1 MKRVLEV
8 NVDDNGYGGVYAF
21 VVNILENIDR
31 DFQIDLCAFEKFE
44 KKAHIE
50 YVESFGGK
58 VHYCGYTGNLFA
70 KQLRSFRKLYGL
82 VKKENYDVIHIH
94 SDVSYKLLLYALVCK
109 AAGAEKIL
117 VHSHSTGVEGKHR
130 RIKQVLQQVF
140 KPMLP
145 LVAKHFL
152 ACSRQAAEWMYPRS
166 VLEKRIY
173 TLINNGINVQKFK
186 FNSTLRI
193 KKRREL
199 KIKDTDFVVG
209 HVGRFSYSKNQSFLI
224 DIFYE
229 LVKQKN
235 NAKLLLIGSY
245 VGDSLYMDE
254 AKTKVYKL
262 GIEHN
267 VQFLGIRNDV
277 PALMQAMD
285 CFLLPSRFEG
295 LGMVGI
301 EAQAAGLSC
310 FCSDTIPHELG
321 ISDLVHFISLEI
333 PAEKWAEEILKESDI
348 LRRDMHKEIAGAG
361 YDIKKEIEKLEEFYG
376 EGKNEPIA

>member
-31 DFQIDLCAFEKFE
+31 DFQIDLCAFEIFE
-44 KKAHIE
+44 KKEHIE

-94 SDVSYKLLLYALVCK
+94 SDVSYKLFLYALVCK
-109 AAGAEKIL
+109 EAGAEKIL

-152 ACSRQAAEWMYPRS
+152 ACSRKAAEWMYPRS

-245 VGDSLYMDE
+245 VGDSRYMDE
-254 AKTKVYKL
+254 TKTKVYKL

-301 EAQAAGLSC
+301 EAQAAGLPC

-321 ISDLVHFISLEI
+321 VSNLVHFISLKI
-333 PAEKWAEEILKESDI
+333 PAENWTEEILKKSNI
-348 LRRDMHKEIAGAG
+348 PRRDMQKEIADAG
-361 YDIKKEIEKLEEFYG
+361 YDIEKEIGKLEEFY
-376 EGKNEPIA
+376 EGSNEPIA

>member
-209 HVGRFSYSKNQSFLI
+209 HVGRFSYQKNHSFLI

-229 LVKQKN
+229 LVKKKN

-245 VGDSLYMDE
+245 VGDSSYMDE
-254 AKTKVYKL
+254 AKIKVYKL

-301 EAQAAGLSC
+301 EAQAAGLPC

-321 ISDLVHFISLEI
+321 VSNLVHFISLKI
-333 PAEKWAEEILKESDI
+333 PAEKWAEEILKKSNI
-348 LRRDMHKEIAGAG
+348 PRRGMQKEIADAG
-361 YDIKKEIEKLEEFYG
+361 YDIEKEIGKLEEFY
-376 EGKNEPIA
+376 EGSNEPIV

>member
-44 KKAHIE
+44 KKEHIE

-94 SDVSYKLLLYALVCK
+94 SDVSYKLFLYALVCK
-109 AAGAEKIL
+109 EAGAEKIL

-152 ACSRQAAEWMYPRS
+152 ACSRKAAEWMYPRS

-245 VGDSLYMDE
+245 VGDSRYMDE
-254 AKTKVYKL
+254 TKTKVYKL

-301 EAQAAGLSC
+301 EAQAAGLPC

-321 ISDLVHFISLEI
+321 VSNLVHFISLKI
-333 PAEKWAEEILKESDI
+333 PTENWTEEILKKSNI
-348 LRRDMHKEIAGAG
+348 PRRDMQKEIADAG
-361 YDIKKEIEKLEEFYG
+361 YDIEKEIGKLEEFY
-376 EGKNEPIA
+376 EGSNEPIA

>member
-44 KKAHIE
+44 KKEHIE

-94 SDVSYKLLLYALVCK
+94 SDVSYKLFFYALVCK
-109 AAGAEKIL
+109 EAGAEKIL
-117 VHSHSTGVEGKHR
+117 VHSHSTGVDGKYR
-130 RIKQVLQQVF
+130 KIKQVLHQVF

-152 ACSRQAAEWMYPRS
+152 ACSRKAAEWMYPKS
-166 VLEKRIY
+166 MLEKRIY
-173 TLINNGINVQKFK
+173 TLINNGISVQKFK
-186 FNSTLRI
+186 FNSTLRL

-199 KIKDTDFVVG
+199 KIKDTDFVLG
-209 HVGRFSYSKNQSFLI
+209 HIGRFSYQKNHEFLV
-224 DIFYE
+224 DIFTKVYHR
-229 LVKQKN
+229 N
-235 NAKLLLIGSY
+235 HAARLLLIGDA
-245 VGDSLYMDE
+245 VGDDFFLQ
-254 AKTKVYKL
+254 KTKEKVKACGL
-262 GIEHN
+262 EN
-267 VQFLGIRNDV
+267 AVRFLGLRNDV
-277 PALMQAMD
+277 PALVQAMD

-295 LGMVGI
+295 LPIVGI
-301 EAQAAGLSC
+301 EAQAAGVPC
-310 FCSDTIPHELG
+310 FFSDTVTHELG
-321 ISDLVHFISLEI
+321 ITELAYFISLEI
-333 PAEKWAEEILKESDI
+333 PVEKWAEEILKKSNI
-348 LRRDMHKEIAGAG
+348 PRRDMQKEIADAG
-361 YDIKKEIEKLEEFYG
+361 YDIKKEIGKLEELY
-376 EGKNEPIA
+376 EGKNESIA

>member
-44 KKAHIE
+44 KKEHIE

-94 SDVSYKLLLYALVCK
+94 SDVSYKLFLYALVCK
-109 AAGAEKIL
+109 EAGAEKIL
-117 VHSHSTGVEGKHR
+117 VHSHSAGVEGKHR

-152 ACSRQAAEWMYPRS
+152 ACSRKAAEWMYPRS

-245 VGDSLYMDE
+245 VGDSRYMDE
-254 AKTKVYKL
+254 TKTKVYKL

-301 EAQAAGLSC
+301 EAQAAGLPC

-321 ISDLVHFISLEI
+321 VSNLVHFISLKI
-333 PAEKWAEEILKESDI
+333 PAENWTEEILKKSNI
-348 LRRDMHKEIAGAG
+348 PRRDMQKEIADAG
-361 YDIKKEIEKLEEFYG
+361 YDIEKEIGKLEEFY
-376 EGKNEPIA
+376 EGSNEPIA

>member
-31 DFQIDLCAFEKFE
+31 GFQIDLCAFEKFE
-44 KKAHIE
+44 KKEHIE

-58 VHYCGYTGNLFA
+58 VYYCGYTGNLFA

-94 SDVSYKLLLYALVCK
+94 SDVSYKLFLYALVCK

-117 VHSHSTGVEGKHR
+117 VHSHSTGVEGKYR

-152 ACSRQAAEWMYPRS
+152 ACSRKAAEWMYPKS

-245 VGDSLYMDE
+245 VGDSRYMDE
-254 AKTKVYKL
+254 TKTKVYKL

-301 EAQAAGLSC
+301 EAQAAGLPC

-321 ISDLVHFISLEI
+321 VSNLVHFISLKI
-333 PAEKWAEEILKESDI
+333 PAENWTEEILKKSNI
-348 LRRDMHKEIAGAG
+348 PRRDMQKEIADAG
-361 YDIKKEIEKLEEFYG
+361 YDIEKEIGKLEEFY
-376 EGKNEPIA
+376 EGSNEPIA

>member
-44 KKAHIE
+44 KKEHIE

-94 SDVSYKLLLYALVCK
+94 SDVSYKLFLYALVCK
-109 AAGAEKIL
+109 EAGAEKIL

-152 ACSRQAAEWMYPRS
+152 ACSRKAAEWMYPRS

-245 VGDSLYMDE
+245 VGDSRYMDE
-254 AKTKVYKL
+254 TKTKVYKL

-301 EAQAAGLSC
+301 EAQAAGLPC

-321 ISDLVHFISLEI
+321 VSNLVHFISLKI
-333 PAEKWAEEILKESDI
+333 PAENWTEEILKKSNI
-348 LRRDMHKEIAGAG
+348 PRRDMQKEIADAG
-361 YDIKKEIEKLEEFYG
+361 YDIEKEIGKLEEFY
-376 EGKNEPIA
+376 EGSNEPIA